1 MKLIVTGRHVEVAGA
16 VRQEISTRLQ
26 RLERLLND
34 SAVSAQCVL
43 WRERGEYVCELTV
56 HARGDHM
63 LHSLG
68 RGAQIGSAVTE
79 AASKVSRQA
88 QRLKDRWKTRKRSG
102 NNGAAWADLGEAAPA
117 AAEPAPRVI
126 RSKPYR
132 VKPMSLDDAL
142 SALSGTEQRF
152 LIFRH
157 TTSDS
162 VAVLYRREDGHF
174 GLIEPEA

>member
-1 MKLIVTGRHVEVAGA
+1 VGGA

-26 RLERLLND
+26 RLERLLKD

-43 WRERGEYVCELTV
+43 WRERGEYTCELTV

-68 RGAQIGSAVTE
+68 RGAQIGSAVTQ
-79 AASKVSRQA
+79 AVSKVSRQA

-102 NNGAAWADLGEAAPA
+102 NNGTGWAALVETAS
-117 AAEPAPRVI
+117 AAEPAARVI

-142 SALSGTEQRF
+142 LALSGTEQRF

>member
-26 RLERLLND
+26 RLERLLSD

-43 WRERGEYVCELTV
+43 WRERGEYACELTV

-63 LHSLG
+63 LHGLG
-68 RGAQIGSAVTE
+68 RGSQIGTAVT
-79 AASKVSRQA
+79 AAVTKVSRQA

-102 NNGAAWADLGEAAPA
+102 NNGAAWAALTETAS
-117 AAEPAPRVI
+117 AAEPLPRVI

-152 LIFRH
+152 LVFRH